1 MLMVIALVSMCV
13 QCLYCFKAFINDSF
27 LRAHIARRHPESTHL
42 AAPATSRHIALPV
55 TRPLHAEAVPVTEA
69 TSPAAYSARAAD
81 TELARELDEIR
92 ERLRNTE
99 SQLVEERNSRYELM
113 KKVRPVS

>member
-1 MLMVIALVSMCV
+1 MVIALVSMCV

-42 AAPATSRHIALPV
+42 AAPATSHNALPV

-69 TSPAAYSARAAD
+69 TPPAASNARAAD